1 MVFESILD
9 PVFRPLLSLHP
20 LFAILILSFGI
31 TLIVT
36 IVYKLTT
43 NQAEMK
49 RLKKEMKDLQKQLKA
64 LAKTDPKKAMAVQ
77 KKAMEKNFSYM
88 KHSLKPTLYTF
99 LPIIIIFGW
108 LNSNMAYQPLLPGEQ
123 FEVKGVFDKYLILN
137 VTLEANPELTFLNG
151 HEQLLREGMA
161 TWQLKGDAGK
171 YQLVVKDGTREYT
184 KKLIISSEKRYE
196 NPVETYKD
204 APLKQVVIGNKRVRP
219 FGDWFNILGWH
230 PGWLATY
237 ILSSMLFSILLRKA
251 MHLA

>member
-9 PVFRPLLSLHP
+9 PVFRPLLGLNP
-20 LFAILILSFGI
+20 LFAILLLSLGI
-31 TLIVT
+31 TFIVT

-49 RLKKEMKDLQKQLKA
+49 RLKKEMKDLQKQLKE
-64 LAKTDPKKAMAVQ
+64 LAKTDPKKAMSVQ

-108 LNSNMAYQPLLPGEQ
+108 LNSNMAYQPLLPGEP
-123 FEVKGVFDKYLILN
+123 FEVKAVFDKYLILN
-137 VTLEANPELTFLNG
+137 VTLEANPELTFLN
-151 HEQLLREGMA
+151 EQAQPLQQGIASWNLSGE
-161 TWQLKGDAGK
+161 AGK
-171 YQLVVKDGTREYT
+171 YQLTLKDGTREYT
-184 KKLIISSEKRYE
+184 KKILISSEKRYE
-196 NPVETYKD
+196 NPVEMYKS
-204 APLKQVVIGNKRVRP
+204 APLKQVIIGNNRIRP

-251 MHLA
+251 MNLA